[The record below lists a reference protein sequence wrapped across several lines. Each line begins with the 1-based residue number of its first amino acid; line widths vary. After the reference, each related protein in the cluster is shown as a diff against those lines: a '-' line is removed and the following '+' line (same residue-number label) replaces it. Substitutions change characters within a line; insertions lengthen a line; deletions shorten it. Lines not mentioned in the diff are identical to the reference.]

1 MQNPTIRL
9 KKFEPHGARL
19 PESIPRQSR
28 QRSVFRQALS
38 SGDSPSFSDGV
49 ETVTE
54 SGKAA
59 FLQTAIF
66 LMFLA
71 HFAVANA
78 CKTSQAKFV
87 LVYLF

>member
-1 MQNPTIRL
+1 MERDYRNLFRVSLANVPSLDR
-9 KKFEPHGARL
+9 RSL
-19 PESIPRQSR
+19 PVVLR
-28 QRSVFRQALS
+28 A
-38 SGDSPSFSDGV
+38 FSDGG
-49 ETVTE
+49 ERVTE

-78 CKTSQAKFV
+78 CKTSQAKSV

>member
-1 MQNPTIRL
+1 MPSATDQKSVSLANVPSLDR
-9 KKFEPHGARL
+9 RSL
-19 PESIPRQSR
+19 PVILR
-28 QRSVFRQALS
+28 A
-38 SGDSPSFSDGV
+38 FSDGV

-59 FLQTAIF
+59 FVQTAIF

-78 CKTSQAKFV
+78 CKTSQEKSV